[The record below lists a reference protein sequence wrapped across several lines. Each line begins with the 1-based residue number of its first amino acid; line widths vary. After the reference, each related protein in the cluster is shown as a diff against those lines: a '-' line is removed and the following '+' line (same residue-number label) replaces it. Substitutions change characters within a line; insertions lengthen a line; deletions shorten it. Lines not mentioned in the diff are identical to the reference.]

1 MLTQFRQ
8 NFSDFIPN
16 FSEEFQNIK
25 KYSEIKENQY
35 SAKRLISQF
44 LSRKARRCIIVQENR
59 EHDAAVYQ
67 SSPLYETF
75 LIINQGP
82 IL

>member
-16 FSEEFQNIK
+16 FSKEFQDLKQYSIK
-25 KYSEIKENQY
+25 DNQY

-44 LSRKARRCIIVQENR
+44 LTRKARRCIIVQENR
-59 EHDAAVYQ
+59 EHDAAAYQ
-67 SSPLYETF
+67 SSPLYQSA
-75 LIINQGP
+75 LNQG
-82 IL
+82 LFL